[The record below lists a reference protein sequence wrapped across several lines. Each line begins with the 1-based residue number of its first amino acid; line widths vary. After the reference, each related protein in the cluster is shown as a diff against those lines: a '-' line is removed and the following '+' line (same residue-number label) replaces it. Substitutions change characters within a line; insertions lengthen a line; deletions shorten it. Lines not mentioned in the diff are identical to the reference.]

1 MKNFKILI
9 ILIVCSFFQVANANT
24 LENRILFKI
33 NNEIITSLDIFNELR
48 YLEIINKQF
57 RNTEK
62 KQAFEI
68 AKRSLI
74 REKIKEIELK
84 KKFNEIKVDKQLLNS
99 ILINTFKEL
108 KIKSIS
114 DLEKYFASIDIDNNL
129 IRKKIA
135 IEIMWNQ
142 LIYNKYNQ
150 KVKINKKEIISLIK
164 GNNKQKEIFISE
176 ILFNVSENENVN
188 DKFILI
194 KNKIAETNFA
204 EAALTYSISNTYNKG
219 GELGW
224 IKETSLSKK
233 IKNILQKI
241 NLGEYSSPIVVP
253 GGFLILKIE
262 DRREVDNDIDLD
274 DAVRKIINEK
284 TNEQLNQYSN
294 LFFNKLKK
302 NIVINEL

>member
-9 ILIVCSFFQVANANT
+9 ILIVCSFFQVVNANT
-24 LENRILFKI
+24 LENRILFKV

-84 KKFNEIKVDKQLLNS
+84 KKFNEIKVDKQLLNN

-142 LIYNKYNQ
+142 LIYDKYNQ
-150 KVKINKKEIISLIK
+150 KVKINKKEIINLIK

-176 ILFNVSENENVN
+176 ILFNVSQNENVN

-194 KNKIAETNFA
+194 KNKIVETNFA
-204 EAALTYSISNTYNKG
+204 EAALVYSISNTYNKG

-224 IKETSLSKK
+224 IKETSLSQK

-241 NLGEYSSPIVVP
+241 NLGEYSNPIVVP

-262 DRREVDNDIDLD
+262 DRREVDNDINLD

-294 LFFNKLKK
+294 LFFNKVKK
-302 NIVINEL
+302 NILINEL

>member
-9 ILIVCSFFQVANANT
+9 ILIVCSFFQVVNANT
-24 LENRILFKI
+24 LENRILFKV

-84 KKFNEIKVDKQLLNS
+84 KKFNEIKVDKQLLNN

-142 LIYNKYNQ
+142 LIYDKYNQ
-150 KVKINKKEIISLIK
+150 KVKINKKEIINLIK

-176 ILFNVSENENVN
+176 ILFNVSQNENVN

-194 KNKIAETNFA
+194 KNKIVETNFA
-204 EAALTYSISNTYNKG
+204 EAALVYSISNTYNKG

-224 IKETSLSKK
+224 IKETSLSQK

-241 NLGEYSSPIVVP
+241 NLGEYSNPIVVP

-262 DRREVDNDIDLD
+262 DRREVDNDVNLD

-294 LFFNKLKK
+294 LFFNKVKK
-302 NIVINEL
+302 NILINEL

>member
-9 ILIVCSFFQVANANT
+9 ILIVCSFFQVVTANT
-24 LENRILFKI
+24 LENRILFKV

-84 KKFNEIKVDKQLLNS
+84 KKFNEIKVDKQLLNN

-142 LIYNKYNQ
+142 LIYDKYNQ
-150 KVKINKKEIISLIK
+150 KVKINKKEIINLIK

-176 ILFNVSENENVN
+176 ILFNVNENENVN

-204 EAALTYSISNTYNKG
+204 EAALVYSISNTYNKG

-224 IKETSLSKK
+224 IKETSLSQK

-241 NLGEYSSPIVVP
+241 NLGEYSNPIVVP

-262 DRREVDNDIDLD
+262 DRREVDNDINLD

-294 LFFNKLKK
+294 LFFNKAKK